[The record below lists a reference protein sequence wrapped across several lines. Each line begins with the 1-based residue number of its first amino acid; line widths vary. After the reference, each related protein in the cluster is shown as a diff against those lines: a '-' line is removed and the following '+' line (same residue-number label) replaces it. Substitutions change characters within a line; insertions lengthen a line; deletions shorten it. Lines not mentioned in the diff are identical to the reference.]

1 MGVRSP
7 LKLVINGNTHEID
20 VSNVDTL
27 LTVLRDDLGVK
38 SVRGGCDSAQC
49 GSCTVLLEGKSVKS
63 CSVLALQANGQSVVT
78 ADGLAEAKGSCSL
91 QSHFATQHA
100 LQCGF
105 CTPGMLLKAT
115 EYLDQ
120 NADPDPARIRQL
132 LRGNLCRCTGYQ
144 NIVDAISLAA
154 QGEDSDKPDSEN
166 LFTDS
171 GRVEDSRLLRGEG
184 TFTDDIELPGQLY
197 AGFLRSEVACAEIKE
212 IDLSALKELDGVS
225 AVLTEHDVL
234 SDGLASPTCSWQVM
248 DISGEPMRSRSRPLL
263 SSTNVKYV
271 GQPIA
276 MVVAISRQIAQHAVR
291 KIKVHYDKSKP
302 VIDLKSALKSRPVH
316 QTLDNNTAFNW
327 QLGDEEAVQQAF
339 SSAEHVSAM
348 QIVNN
353 RLIAAPL
360 ETRAANGKYDEV
372 TGRYTLYATTQNPH
386 ILRRV
391 LAEEVGIAPE
401 HKIDVISKDVGG
413 SFGSKIFV
421 YGEECLCLW
430 ASRKLKAPVKW
441 SATRGESFAADVHGR
456 DHLTEAAIALDKDAR
471 ITAIKVNTLANLG
484 AYLSPFGSLVPTYN
498 YAMMLVG
505 PYSIPN
511 VVADVTGLYTNTSP
525 VDAYR
530 GAGRPEATFVVET
543 LIDNAANELGLDPS
557 ELRSRNLL
565 QPEQIPYQTPT
576 GLVFDSGDFPAHF
589 EKALERAQYF
599 SFKER
604 QQESLKQGKRRGIGI
619 SNYVEACAIGPSA
632 IAGVLGAD
640 YGLWESA
647 TVRFLPTAKLE
658 VVTGSHSQGQ
668 GHETTFAQVASS
680 VLGISLEDISV
691 LHGDTR
697 CTPVGMGTYGSRSL
711 SVGGSAI
718 VLAAKKLI
726 EKGRV
731 IAAHCFYCQ
740 SSEVEFASGVF
751 KRAAGEDQITIQE
764 IVRIAHAPHN
774 YPEDL
779 EPGMEA
785 TAFYD
790 PKNFTYPSG
799 THICEVE
806 IDPDTGSVAVVN
818 YTAVDDFGVVVN
830 KSIVEGQLHGGIA
843 QGIGQA
849 LWEHI
854 KYDCETG
861 DLITD
866 SFNEY
871 AVPRAE
877 LLPSFDISFTE
888 TPCEH
893 NPLGVKGCGESG
905 AIAAPPAVMNAIYSA
920 LGERISMPATPEKV
934 WRCIKKSAGSA

>member
-7 LKLVINGNTHEID
+7 LKLVINGNAHEIN

-49 GSCTVLLEGKSVKS
+49 GSCTVLLDGKSVKS

-78 ADGLAEAKGSCSL
+78 VDGLVEAKGSCSL

-120 NADPDPARIRQL
+120 NADPDPARIRQM

-144 NIVDAISLAA
+144 NIVDAITLAA
-154 QGEDSDKPDSEN
+154 QGEASDKPDSED
-166 LFTDS
+166 LFTHS

-184 TFTDDIELPGQLY
+184 TFTDDTELPGQLY
-197 AGFLRSEVACAEIKE
+197 AGFLRSAVASAEIKE

-225 AVLTEHDVL
+225 AVFTEHDVS

-263 SSTNVKYV
+263 SSTKVKYV

-276 MVVAISRQIAQHAVR
+276 MVVAISRQVAQHAVR

-302 VIDLKSALKSRPVH
+302 VIDLNSALKSRPVH

-353 RLIAAPL
+353 RLIAAPI

-441 SATRGESFAADVHGR
+441 AATRGESFAADVHGR
-456 DHLTEAAIALDKDAR
+456 DHLTEAAIALDEDAR

-498 YAMMLVG
+498 YAMMLAG

-511 VVADVTGLYTNTSP
+511 VFADVTGLYTNTSP

-557 ELRSRNLL
+557 ELRSLNLL

-599 SFKER
+599 SFTER

-731 IAAHCFYCQ
+731 IAAHYFYCQ

-764 IVRIAHAPHN
+764 IVRIAYAPHN

-806 IDPDTGSVAVVN
+806 IDPDTGSVEVVN

-830 KSIVEGQLHGGIA
+830 KPIVEGQLHGGIA

-893 NPLGVKGCGESG
+893 NPIGVKGCGESG

-934 WRCIKKSAGSA
+934 WRCIKKSAGSV

>member
-7 LKLVINGNTHEID
+7 LKLVINGNAHEIN

-49 GSCTVLLEGKSVKS
+49 GSCTVLLDGKSVKS

-78 ADGLAEAKGSCSL
+78 VDGLVEAKGSCSL

-120 NADPDPARIRQL
+120 NADPDPARIRQM

-144 NIVDAISLAA
+144 NIVDAITLAA
-154 QGEDSDKPDSEN
+154 QGEASDKPDSEN
-166 LFTDS
+166 LFAHS

-184 TFTDDIELPGQLY
+184 TFTDDTELPGQLY
-197 AGFLRSEVACAEIKE
+197 AGFLRSAVASAEIKE
-212 IDLSALKELDGVS
+212 IDLSALKELAGVS
-225 AVLTEHDVL
+225 AVFTEHDVS

-263 SSTNVKYV
+263 SSTKVKYV

-276 MVVAISRQIAQHAVR
+276 MVVAISRQVAQQAVR

-302 VIDLKSALKSRPVH
+302 VIDLNSALKSRPVH

-327 QLGDEEAVQQAF
+327 QLGDEEGVQQAF
-339 SSAEHVSAM
+339 SSAAHVTAM

-441 SATRGESFAADVHGR
+441 AATRGESFAADVHGR
-456 DHLTEAAIALDKDAR
+456 DHLTEAAIALDEDAR

-565 QPEQIPYQTPT
+565 QSEQIPYQTPT

-604 QQESLKQGKRRGIGI
+604 QRESLKQGKRRGIGI

-668 GHETTFAQVASS
+668 GHETTFAQVAGS

-731 IAAHCFYCQ
+731 IAAHYFYCQ

-806 IDPDTGSVAVVN
+806 IDPDTGSVEVVN

-830 KSIVEGQLHGGIA
+830 KPIVEGQLHGGIA

-854 KYDCETG
+854 EYDCETG

-893 NPLGVKGCGESG
+893 NPIGVKGCGESG

>member
-1 MGVRSP
+1 MGVGSP
-7 LKLVINGNTHEID
+7 LKLVINGKAHEVN
-20 VSNVDTL
+20 VSSVDTL
-27 LTVLRDDLGVK
+27 LAVLRDDLGLK

-78 ADGLAEAKGSCSL
+78 VDGLAEAKGSCSL

-144 NIVDAISLAA
+144 NIVDAITLAA
-154 QGEDSDKPDSEN
+154 QGEASDKPDSEN
-166 LFTDS
+166 LLTHS

-263 SSTNVKYV
+263 SSTKVKYV

-276 MVVAISRQIAQHAVR
+276 MVVAISRQVAQHAVR

-302 VIDLKSALKSRPVH
+302 VIDLNSALKSRPVH

-339 SSAEHVSAM
+339 SSAAHVSAM

-830 KSIVEGQLHGGIA
+830 KPIVEGQLHGGIA

>member
-1 MGVRSP
+1 MDVVSP
-7 LKLVINGNTHEID
+7 LKLVVNRRAHEVN
-20 VSNVDTL
+20 VSNSDTL
-27 LTVLRDDLGVK
+27 LTVLRDNLGVK
-38 SVRGGCDSAQC
+38 SVRKGCDSAQC
-49 GSCTVLLEGKSVKS
+49 GSCTVLLDGKSVKS
-63 CSVLALQANGQSVVT
+63 CSVLALQTQAQSVITV
-78 ADGLAEAKGSCSL
+78 DGLAEANRLGSL
-91 QSHFATQHA
+91 QSHFGAKHA

-105 CTPGMLLKAT
+105 CTPGMLLNAS
-115 EYLDQ
+115 EYLAQ
-120 NADPDPARIRQL
+120 NSDPDPARIRQQ

-144 NIVDAISLAA
+144 NIVGAISSAA
-154 QGEDSDKPDSEN
+154 KGEDYDESESLN
-166 LFTDS
+166 LCTHP

-197 AGFLRSEVACAEIKE
+197 AGFLRSKVAYAEIKK
-212 IDLSALKELDGVS
+212 IDLSALKELVGVC
-225 AVLTEHDVL
+225 AVFTEQDVL
-234 SDGLASPTCSWQVM
+234 SDGLMPPTCSWQITDV
-248 DISGEPMRSRSRPLL
+248 SGEPMRSKSRPLL
-263 SSTNVKYV
+263 SSKKVKYV

-276 MVVAISRQIAQHAVR
+276 MIVATSRKVAQQALK
-291 KIKVHYDKSKP
+291 KIKVHYSESRP
-302 VIDLKSALKSRPVH
+302 VIDLNSALKSGPIH
-316 QTLDNNTAFNW
+316 QTLDSNAAFNW
-327 QLGDEEAVQQAF
+327 QLGDEETVERAF
-339 SSAEHVSAM
+339 SGAEHVSAT

-360 ETRAANGKYDEV
+360 ETRAANGKYDES

-401 HKIDVISKDVGG
+401 HMIDVLSKDVGG

-430 ASRKLKAPVKW
+430 AARKLNAPVKW

-456 DHLTEAAIALDKDAR
+456 DHLTEAAIALDKDAL

-498 YAMMLVG
+498 YAMMLAG

-511 VVADVTGLYTNTSP
+511 VFAEVTGIYTNTSP

-543 LIDNAANELGLDPS
+543 LIDNAANELGLDPV
-557 ELRSRNLL
+557 ELRARNLI

-589 EKALERAQYF
+589 EKAIERAKYF
-599 SFKER
+599 SFNER
-604 QQESLKQGKRRGIGI
+604 QQKSLKQGKRRGVGI

-668 GHETTFAQVASS
+668 GHETTFAQVASNA
-680 VLGISLEDISV
+680 LGIPLADISV

-711 SVGGSAI
+711 SVGGSAV
-718 VLAAKKLI
+718 VLAAEKLI
-726 EKGRV
+726 EKGRA
-731 IAAHCFYCQ
+731 IAAHFFYCQ

-751 KRAAGEDQITIQE
+751 KHADGEDQMSIQE

-849 LWEHI
+849 LWEHV

-861 DLITD
+861 ELITK
-866 SFNEY
+866 SFKEY

-877 LLPSFDISFTE
+877 QLPSFDISFTQ

-920 LGERISMPATPEKV
+920 LGERVSMPATPEKI
-934 WRCIKKSAGSA
+934 WRCIKKSAGGG

>member
-7 LKLVINGNTHEID
+7 LKLVINGNAHEIN

-49 GSCTVLLEGKSVKS
+49 GSCTVLLDGKSVKS

-78 ADGLAEAKGSCSL
+78 VDGLVEAKGSCSL

-120 NADPDPARIRQL
+120 NADPDPARIRQM

-144 NIVDAISLAA
+144 NIVDAITLAA
-154 QGEDSDKPDSEN
+154 QGEASDKPDSED
-166 LFTDS
+166 LFTHS

-184 TFTDDIELPGQLY
+184 TFTDDTELPGQLY
-197 AGFLRSEVACAEIKE
+197 AGFLRSAVASAEIKE

-225 AVLTEHDVL
+225 AVFTEHDVS

-263 SSTNVKYV
+263 SSTKVKYV

-276 MVVAISRQIAQHAVR
+276 MVVAISRQVAQHAVR

-302 VIDLKSALKSRPVH
+302 VIDLNSALKSRPVH

-441 SATRGESFAADVHGR
+441 AATRGESFAADVHGR
-456 DHLTEAAIALDKDAR
+456 DHLTEAAIALDEDAR

-498 YAMMLVG
+498 YAMMLAG

-511 VVADVTGLYTNTSP
+511 VFADVTGLYTNTSP

-565 QPEQIPYQTPT
+565 QSEQIPYQTPT

-599 SFKER
+599 SFTER

-668 GHETTFAQVASS
+668 GHETTFAQVAGS

-731 IAAHCFYCQ
+731 IAAHYFYCQ

-830 KSIVEGQLHGGIA
+830 KPIVEGQLHGGIA

>member
-1 MGVRSP
+1 MSEDSP
-7 LKLVINGNTHEID
+7 LKLVINGKAHEVI

-27 LTVLRDDLGVK
+27 LTVLRDDLGIK
-38 SVRGGCDSAQC
+38 SVRRGCDSAQC
-49 GSCTVLLEGKSVKS
+49 GSCTVLMNGKSVKS
-63 CSVLALQANGQSVVT
+63 CSVLALQANGHPVT
-78 ADGLAEAKGSCSL
+78 TVEGLAKANCRSPL

-105 CTPGMLLKAT
+105 CTPGMLLKAS

-120 NADPDPARIRQL
+120 NPDPNPARIRQQL
-132 LRGNLCRCTGYQ
+132 HGNLCRCTGYQ
-144 NIVDAISLAA
+144 NIVSAISLAA
-154 QGEDSDKPDSEN
+154 TGEDSKKPCSEN
-166 LFTDS
+166 VCTQS
-171 GRVEDSRLLRGEG
+171 GRVEDSRLLCGEA

-197 AGFLRSEVACAEIKE
+197 ASFLRSEVACGEINE
-212 IDLSALKELDGVS
+212 IDLTALTELDGVS
-225 AVLTEHDVL
+225 AVFTEQDVL
-234 SDGLASPTCSWQVM
+234 SDGLMPPSCSWQVM
-248 DISGEPMRSRSRPLL
+248 DVSGAPMRAKSRPLL
-263 SSTNVKYV
+263 SSTKVKYV

-276 MVVAISRQIAQHAVR
+276 MIVATTRKIAQLAVR
-291 KIKVHYDKSKP
+291 KIKVQYTESRP
-302 VIDLKSALKSRPVH
+302 VINLDSVLKSRAIH
-316 QTLDNNTAFNW
+316 QTLDSNAAFNW

-339 SSAEHVSAM
+339 SSAEHVSTM

-360 ETRAANGKYDEV
+360 ETRAANGKYDEAAR
-372 TGRYTLYATTQNPH
+372 RYTLYATTQNPH

-401 HKIDVISKDVGG
+401 HEIDVVSKDVGG

-430 ASRKLKAPVKW
+430 ASRKLRAPVKW

-456 DHLTEAAIALDKDAR
+456 DHVTEAAIALDKDAR

-498 YAMMLVG
+498 YAMMLAG
-505 PYSIPN
+505 PYSISN
-511 VVADVTGLYTNTSP
+511 VFAHVTGVYTNTSP

-543 LIDNAANELGLDPS
+543 LIDNAASELGLDPS
-557 ELRSRNLL
+557 ELRSRNLV

-589 EKALERAQYF
+589 EKALERANYF

-604 QQESLKQGKRRGIGI
+604 QRESLKQGKRRGIGI

-668 GHETTFAQVASS
+668 GHETTFAQVAGN
-680 VLGISLEDISV
+680 VLGISIEDISV

-697 CTPVGMGTYGSRSL
+697 CTSVGMGTYGSRSL
-711 SVGGSAI
+711 SVGGSAV

-726 EKGRV
+726 KKGRV
-731 IAAHCFYCQ
+731 IAAHHLNCQ
-740 SSEVEFASGVF
+740 SSEVEFGSGVF
-751 KRAAGEDQITIQE
+751 KRTDGEGQITIQE
-764 IVRIAHAPHN
+764 IVRIAYAPHN
-774 YPEDL
+774 YPEDI

-806 IDPDTGSVAVVN
+806 IDPGTGSVAVIN
-818 YTAVDDFGVVVN
+818 YTAVDDFGAVVN
-830 KSIVEGQLHGGIA
+830 EAIVEGQLHGGIA

-849 LWEHI
+849 LWEHM
-854 KYDCETG
+854 KYDSESG
-861 DLITD
+861 ALITD
-866 SFNEY
+866 SFSEY

-877 LLPSFDISFTE
+877 LLPSFDISFTK

-920 LGERISMPATPEKV
+920 LGERVSMPASPEKV
-934 WRCIKKSAGSA
+934 WRCIKKSAGGA

>member
-7 LKLVINGNTHEID
+7 LKLVINGTAHEIN

-49 GSCTVLLEGKSVKS
+49 GSCTVLLDGKSVKS

-78 ADGLAEAKGSCSL
+78 VDGLVEAKGSCSL

-120 NADPDPARIRQL
+120 NADPDPARIRQM

-144 NIVDAISLAA
+144 NIVDAITLAA
-154 QGEDSDKPDSEN
+154 QGEASDKPDSED
-166 LFTDS
+166 LFTHS

-184 TFTDDIELPGQLY
+184 IFTDDTELPGQLY
-197 AGFLRSEVACAEIKE
+197 AGFLRSAVASAEIKE

-225 AVLTEHDVL
+225 AVFTEHDVS

-263 SSTNVKYV
+263 SSTKVKYV

-276 MVVAISRQIAQHAVR
+276 MVVAISRQVAQHAVR

-302 VIDLKSALKSRPVH
+302 VIDLNSALKSRPVH

-327 QLGDEEAVQQAF
+327 QLGDEEAVQHAF

-441 SATRGESFAADVHGR
+441 AATRGESFAADVHGR
-456 DHLTEAAIALDKDAR
+456 DHLTEAAIALDEDAR

-498 YAMMLVG
+498 YAMMLAG

-511 VVADVTGLYTNTSP
+511 VFADVTGLYTNTSP

-599 SFKER
+599 SFTER

-731 IAAHCFYCQ
+731 IAAHYFYCQ

-764 IVRIAHAPHN
+764 IVRIAYAPHN

-830 KSIVEGQLHGGIA
+830 KPIVEGQLHGGIA

-893 NPLGVKGCGESG
+893 NPIGVKGCGESG